1 MTFDFRGA
9 ALVSAILLAG
19 CGGGGG
25 GGTPAPVTGPQAL
38 AITEANAKPVAAN
51 ALDSAQ
57 NTTAARSGTSLLTG
71 VQVEGGGAASTSAF
85 LAMAQLARAAAGVA
99 KAAPALPTAVAIN
112 ETAACPLG
120 GSMSVTGNMSV
131 MDAMMAGDNLSIN
144 ASNCAVDVGGMATV
158 MNGAMSISVISGSAS
173 SLPFHVVLGMT
184 ASGLSVQSGGA
195 TVVATGDARLDWSA
209 TSTTVQSIAVTGT
222 SMSSRETIGTSVR
235 TTVLQ
240 NYAQSVALNGTTVTC
255 SLGASVQTDST
266 QLGASGG
273 AYTISTPTPVMW
285 NSATGAVT
293 AGTVKVVAGAG
304 SQLLMTIAADG
315 SVALQ
320 LDANGDGAFEKTLTS
335 TVTELKALR

>member
-1 MTFDFRGA
+1 MNFNLRGA
-9 ALVSAILLAG
+9 ALVSAIVLAG
-19 CGGGGG
+19 CGGGG
-25 GGTPAPVTGPQAL
+25 TPAPETGPQAL

-71 VQVEGGGAASTSAF
+71 VQVEGGATASTSSF
-85 LAMAQLARAAAGVA
+85 LAMAQLARAAAGA
-99 KAAPALPTAVAIN
+99 ATAAPALPTAVAIN
-112 ETAACPLG
+112 ETAACLMG

-131 MDAMMAGDNLSIN
+131 MDAMMAGDSLSIN
-144 ASNCAVDVGGMATV
+144 ASNCAVDVGGVSTV
-158 MNGAMSISVISGSAS
+158 MNGSMAMSVISGSAS
-173 SLPFHVVLGMT
+173 APPFHVVLGMT
-184 ASGLSVQSGGA
+184 AAGLSVQSGGS
-195 TVVATGDARLDWSA
+195 TVVATGDARLDWTA
-209 TSTTVQSIAVTGT
+209 TSTSVQSMAVTGT
-222 SMSSRETIGTSVR
+222 SMSSRETLGASVR

-255 SLGASVQTDST
+255 SLSASVQTDST
-266 QLGASGG
+266 QLGANGG

-293 AGTVKVVAGAG
+293 AGSVKVVAGAG

-320 LDANGDGAFEKTLTS
+320 LDANGDGAFERTLTS
-335 TVTELKALR
+335 TVMELKALR